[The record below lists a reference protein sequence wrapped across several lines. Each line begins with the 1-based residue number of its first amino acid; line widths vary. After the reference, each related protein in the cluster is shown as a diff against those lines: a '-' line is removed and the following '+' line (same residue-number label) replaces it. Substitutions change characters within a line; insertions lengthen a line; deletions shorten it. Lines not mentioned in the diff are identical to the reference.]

1 MLVVDHKNPKT
12 VTWWSGGFQRLFTI
26 MVTVKG
32 PICNVIRIGCYLL
45 SEVSAEPPT
54 VYRIVSPAHTGKII
68 VTQKAEFV
76 K

>member
-1 MLVVDHKNPKT
+1 
-12 VTWWSGGFQRLFTI
+12 

-54 VYRIVSPAHTGKII
+54 VYRIVSPAHTGEII
-68 VTQKAEFV
+68 VAQKDEFV